1 MQGQSASFPRT
12 TGILLHP
19 SSLPSR
25 GGIGD
30 FGPAAY
36 EFVDFLAAGR
46 QGLWQILPLGP
57 VGYGNSPY
65 SSISAFAG
73 SPLLISLER
82 LAQHGWIDS
91 ACLSQLPDGGD
102 RVEYEQVRARKAP
115 LLIEAAQKF
124 LREAESHHKERF
136 SRFCAANS
144 WWLEDFALFDVLRQR
159 DGKPWYEWPDD
170 LKGREPRALSA
181 VKQEMERELQVS
193 LALQFFFFEQWR
205 ALRRYCA
212 ERSIRVV
219 GDVAIF
225 VNYDSADV
233 WAHPEIFRL
242 NSALQPE
249 VVSGV
254 PPDAFSETGQRWG
267 NPLYRW
273 DVLKRRNY
281 DWWVQRLRWAIE
293 LCDLMRI
300 DHFRGFEQC
309 WEIPAHEPTAVHG
322 RWVDGPK
329 DDLFR
334 CVREN
339 LGELPFIAEDLGLIT
354 PEVHALRE
362 RLQIPGM
369 KVLQFGFSNPGAHI
383 YLPHRFTPDS
393 VVYTGTHDNDT
404 TVGWWNSGASEEERR
419 YARAYLGAMEDG
431 VHWAFIRAAQCSVA
445 QLCVVP
451 LQDVL
456 GLGSDARM
464 NRPSQSDGNWGWR
477 YRPGALAR
485 EVAEK
490 LALLVEVSDR
500 QPVPVT
506 HAHEAGEFA
515 A

>member
-19 SSLPSR
+19 TSLPSR

-36 EFVDFLAAGR
+36 QFVDFLAAGR

-82 LAQHGWIDS
+82 LAQHGWIDGQRIS
-91 ACLSQLPDGGD
+91 NLAEAGE
-102 RVEYEQVRARKAP
+102 RVDYDRARESKTP
-115 LLIEAAQKF
+115 LLAEAAENF
-124 LREAESHHKERF
+124 LGHAGGWQKERF
-136 SRFCAANS
+136 NSFCAANQ
-144 WWLEDFALFDVLRQR
+144 WWLDDFALLDVLRQR
-159 DGKPWYEWPDD
+159 LGRPWPEWPDE
-170 LKGREPRALSA
+170 LKRRVPQEIARVRREMA
-181 VKQEMERELQVS
+181 RELQVS
-193 LALQFFFFEQWR
+193 LVLQFFFFEQWG

-212 ERSIRVV
+212 ERSVRVV
-219 GDVAIF
+219 GDIAIF
-225 VNYDSADV
+225 VNHDSADV

-242 NSALQPE
+242 NPELQPE

-273 DVLKRRNY
+273 DVLKSRAY
-281 DWWVQRLRWAIE
+281 EWWVHRLRWAVD
-293 LCDLMRI
+293 LCDLMRL

-309 WEIPAHEPTAVHG
+309 WEIPAHEATAVHG

-354 PEVHALRE
+354 PEVQAMRE

-383 YLPHRFTPDS
+383 YLPHKFTPDS

-404 TVGWWNSGASEEERR
+404 TLGWWNSSASEEERR
-419 YARAYLGAMEDG
+419 QARAYLGPMEDG
-431 VHWAFIRAAQCSVA
+431 VHWAFIRAAQASVA
-445 QLCVVP
+445 ELCVVP
-451 LQDVL
+451 LQDAL
-456 GLGSDARM
+456 GLGSEARM
-464 NRPSQSDGNWGWR
+464 NRPSHSMGNWGWR
-477 YRPGALAR
+477 YRQGALTGELAD
-485 EVAEK
+485 K
-490 LALLVEVSDR
+490 LAALVEVTDR
-500 QPVPVT
+500 APVAVT
-506 HAHEAGEFA
+506 HAQPAGEFA